1 MRSFFVLTALGHD
14 RVGIVDELAEILG
27 SEACNIEESRM
38 AVLGKE
44 FAVILLGSGEPEAAE
59 KLTTRIPALRKELGL
74 QIEIRP
80 TESQQASPEG
90 RPYTIEA
97 VSLDAPGIMHSVTS
111 ILKEAGVNIEEISTE
126 TSSAPWTGAT
136 MFIMRGT
143 LILPAGVNAAELR
156 ERLESLEHKQDM
168 DIKLEPVSLS

>member
-27 SEACNIEESRM
+27 TEGCNIEESRM
-38 AVLGKE
+38 AALGTE
-44 FAVILLGSGEPEAAE
+44 FAVILLGSGEPAAAD
-59 KLTTRIPALRKELGL
+59 KLTARVPDLRKELGL

-80 TESQQASPEG
+80 TESQRTSPAG
-90 RPYTIEA
+90 RPYAIEA
-97 VSLDAPGIMHSVTS
+97 VSLDAPGIMHSVTA
-111 ILKEAGVNIEEISTE
+111 ILKDSGVNIEEVSTE

-143 LILPAGVNAAELR
+143 LILPPGVHAVELR
-156 ERLESLEHKQDM
+156 ERLESLEHEQDI
-168 DIKLEPVSLS
+168 DIKLEPLNR